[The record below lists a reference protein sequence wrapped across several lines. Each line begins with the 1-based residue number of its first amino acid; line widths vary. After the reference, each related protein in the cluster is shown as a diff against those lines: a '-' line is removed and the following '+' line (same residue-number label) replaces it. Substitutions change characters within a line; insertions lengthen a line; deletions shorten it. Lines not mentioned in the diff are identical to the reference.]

1 LTAADVATEQVSPRP
16 IPGVLF
22 AVCLGLIALGVV
34 AFVIGLG
41 SDADTAW
48 RAFHVNYLYWGALAQ
63 GGIVVSCAFVI
74 IGARWPGPIRR
85 FAEALGAWVPLT
97 VVFFLISWLG
107 RESVYSPWLHGAPHG
122 KEAWLSASR
131 VFWTDLAIFS
141 TLAVL
146 SMAYLYYS
154 IRPTLGAAAESA
166 DSGLLRRWAAGWQGE
181 AAERERCAA
190 KTRVLAPIICL
201 AYAIGWSFIAFDQVM
216 SLTPTWFS
224 NLFGAY
230 FAWGGFL
237 SAVAAIALLAVLHR
251 RSPGLEG
258 EITKARMHDIG
269 KMLFAFSIF
278 WMYLFFSQYLVIWY
292 GNLPEETQFFEARLG
307 SQFLV
312 DKGGVNELY
321 QSQLWNL
328 ELLRERLQEPYAKV
342 TLLRVGVLLDHPVLG
357 AARAAPEAH
366 AGDPR
371 HGGGDLAVRL
381 LAGAQRAGVALAG
394 ARRLV
399 LLAGL
404 RAGGDRGRVPRR
416 LRAGVP
422 ALQPPAAL
430 APGAEA
436 LLTRARAGR

>member
-1 LTAADVATEQVSPRP
+1 MTAADVATEQVSPRP
-16 IPGVLF
+16 IPGALF
-22 AVCLGLIALGVV
+22 VVCLGLIALGVV
-34 AFVIGLG
+34 AFVVGLG
-41 SDADTAW
+41 SDADSAW

-97 VVFFLISWLG
+97 VPLFLISWIGG

-122 KEAWLSASR
+122 KEAWLSGAR
-131 VFWTDLAIFS
+131 LFWTDLGIFL

-146 SMAYLYYS
+146 SVAYLYYS
-154 IRPTLGAAAESA
+154 IRPTLGGVAEGSE
-166 DSGLLRRWAAGWQGE
+166 SGLLRRWAANWQGE

-190 KTRVLAPIICL
+190 RTRVLAPIICL
-201 AYAIGWSFIAFDQVM
+201 VYAIGWTFIAFDQVM

-230 FAWGGFL
+230 FAWGGFV
-237 SAVAAIALLAVLHR
+237 SAVAATALLSVLHR

-269 KMLFAFSIF
+269 KMLLAFSIF

-312 DKGGVNELY
+312 DKSGINELY

-328 ELLRERLQEPYAKV
+328 QLLRERLQEPYAKV
-342 TLLRVGVLLDHPVLG
+342 SLLVWACCWIIPFWVLLGQRPKRTPAILGTVAAISLFGFWLERNVLVWPSLVPNDSLSWLGFVQVGIAAGFLG
-357 AARAAPEAH
+357 AFA
-366 AGDPR
+366 
-371 HGGGDLAVRL
+371 LVFL
-381 LAGAQRAGVALAG
+381 LFS
-394 ARRLV
+394 RRLPS
-399 LLAGL
+399 LP
-404 RAGGDRGRVPRR
+404 VPKRS
-416 LRAGVP
+416 
-422 ALQPPAAL
+422 
-430 APGAEA
+430 
-436 LLTRARAGR
+436 